1 MMRIDVSAFVKA
13 PQAIVMDVYADYTN
27 WPQLIPTIKGV
38 RLLRREANKLVLAI
52 DHVEGAVINE
62 LVIRR
67 PDEID
72 LRETKRHYDALF
84 RNRFEPFADG
94 TRFRIRAEIKLHAS
108 VRLLQPFLY
117 DYARRLIE
125 RFQVGPVK
133 AEAEARACH
142 ISTSSTVSQLLAGG
156 RT

>member
-1 MMRIDVSAFVKA
+1 MMRIDVSVVVKA
-13 PQAIVMDVYADYTN
+13 PQAIVMDVYADYTS
-27 WPQLIPTIKGV
+27 WPRLIPTIKGV
-38 RLLRREANKLVLAI
+38 RLLRREGNRLVLAI

-72 LRETKRHYDALF
+72 LWETKRHYDALF

-94 TRFRIRAEIKLHAS
+94 TRFTTRAEITLHTS

-117 DYARRLIE
+117 DYARRRIE
-125 RFQVGPVK
+125 RFQVEPVK
-133 AEAEARACH
+133 VEAEARACH
-142 ISTSSTVSQLLAGG
+142 ISTSSAVSSY
-156 RT
+156 